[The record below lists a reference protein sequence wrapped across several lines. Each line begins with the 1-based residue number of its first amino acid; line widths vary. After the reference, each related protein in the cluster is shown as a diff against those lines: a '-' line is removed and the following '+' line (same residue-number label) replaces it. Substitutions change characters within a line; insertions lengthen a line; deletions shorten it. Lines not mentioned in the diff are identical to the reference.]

1 MAMNPYY
8 TAYAKRRYG
17 SSVSGGCSCP
27 SGSGA
32 RIGGALDT
40 IGQEG
45 RKLWKSFWGSGD
57 YSLKTNSLVPG
68 GGSTSGDVTI
78 VAAGPRETRIVY
90 REYIGDVFT
99 NPLVAGDF
107 YAKTYAINPG
117 LVSLFPW
124 LAPIAQQ
131 YEQWTPNGIVFEFK
145 STSSEYVSTQALGSV
160 IMATEYDSL
169 DSVFANKQEMLNS
182 AYANEAKPSQH
193 IIHGVECDPRDN
205 PNRIFYV
212 RAGSVPTGGNIRD
225 YDLGKFTVATQGGA
239 TANLNLGSLY
249 VHYDITFRKEQLF
262 NGIPLRGQLNGWYT
276 LTPTINASNPLGSS
290 SPTQTGGN
298 LTLSDVGFS
307 LNGVTFPSWT
317 RGARWMTIYRV
328 GSSTGTA
335 VVVPTRTGTGV
346 TLVNAITSPADS
358 VAGNYGWT
366 IVEVW
371 DQTAATAYVTYGL
384 SGTFPAGTVTGE
396 YRIFQISDKSTTL
409 N

>member
-8 TAYAKRRYG
+8 GAYAKRRYG
-17 SSVSGGCSCP
+17 SSVSGGCSCA

-57 YSLKTNSLVPG
+57 YSLKSNSLVPG

-78 VAAGPRETRIVY
+78 VSGGPRETRIIY

-99 NPLVAGDF
+99 HPTTAGGF
-107 YAKTYAINPG
+107 LAKTYAINPG
-117 LVSLFPW
+117 LVSMCPW
-124 LAPIAQQ
+124 LAPLAQQ

-169 DSVFANKQEMLNS
+169 DTVFANKQEMLNS

-193 IIHGVECDPRDN
+193 IVHGVECDPRDN

-212 RAGSVPTGGNIRD
+212 RAAGVPTGASIRD
-225 YDLGKFTVATQGGA
+225 YDLGNFTVATQGCQSLG
-239 TANLNLGSLY
+239 LNLGSLY
-249 VHYDITFRKEQLF
+249 IHYDITFRKEQLF
-262 NGIPLRGQLNGWYT
+262 NGIPFRGQLNGSWT
-276 LTPTINASNPLGSS
+276 LAPTINASNPLGSS
-290 SPTQTGGN
+290 TPSQVGGN
-298 LTLSDVGFS
+298 LASPD
-307 LNGVTFPSWT
+307 VTFVLNVLNFPTWT
-317 RGARWMTIYRV
+317 VAVRWMTIYRV

-335 VVVPTRTGTGV
+335 VIVPTRTATGL
-346 TLVNAITSPADS
+346 TLVSSLVQPADS
-358 VAGNYGWT
+358 VAGNYGWLM
-366 IVEVW
+366 VETW
-371 DQTAATAYVTYGL
+371 DQTAATAYITYGTG
-384 SGTFPAGTVTGE
+384 GTFPAGTVTGE
-396 YRIFQISDKSTTL
+396 YKIFQISDKSTTV